1 MGSLR
6 QGEESSFCEQKEAK
20 KLYQLIQLRGLAG
33 QIVNQS
39 NRSFL
44 ILFFKKEDFFPRLAP
59 RLNRRRIADYST
71 RV

>member
-1 MGSLR
+1 
-6 QGEESSFCEQKEAK
+6 
-20 KLYQLIQLRGLAG
+20 
-33 QIVNQS
+33 VNHS

-44 ILFFKKEDFFPRLAP
+44 ILFLKKEDFFPRLAP